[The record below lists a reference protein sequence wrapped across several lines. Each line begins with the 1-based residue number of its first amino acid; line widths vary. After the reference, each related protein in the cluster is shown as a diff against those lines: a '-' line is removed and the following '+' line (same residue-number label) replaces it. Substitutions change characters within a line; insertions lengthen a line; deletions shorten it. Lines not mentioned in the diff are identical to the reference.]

1 MRTASI
7 ALMLLTLPLL
17 GALAADK
24 PVPRPLKPAVG
35 GDVSVMGYG
44 DRETTCR
51 QWTDGCRTCARN
63 ESGDPLC
70 SNIGPA
76 CQPVA
81 VTCSQRAE
89 PAKK

>member
-1 MRTASI
+1 MKRLSVVLF
-7 ALMLLTLPLL
+7 LMTLPLL

-24 PVPRPLKPAVG
+24 PVPRPLKPAG
-35 GDVSVMGYG
+35 GEVSVLGYG

-51 QWTDGCRTCARN
+51 QWTDGCRTCTRG
-63 ESGDPLC
+63 ETGDPLC

-81 VTCSQRAE
+81 VTCSQRVE